1 MTVSSPR
8 EVAVNIWSF
17 LKVKIMTLIK
27 LINFLLLIF
36 YPLIFYCLFC
46 ICFYVFAIRGFLNG
60 LTGEESAC
68 NAGDIREWLPTS
80 VQFSRSVFTTPGTA
94 TCQASLA
101 IINSRSLLKLM
112 SIKLMMPSNHLIL
125 CCPLFLPP
133 SIFPSIMVFSNES
146 VGQSIGVSAL
156 ASVFPKNI

>member
-80 VQFSRSVFTTPGTA
+80 VQSLSLYNPRDCNMPGLPGHHQLPESTQ
-94 TCQASLA
+94 THVHQVDDA
-101 IINSRSLLKLM
+101 IQSSHPLLSPFPPTFNL
-112 SIKLMMPSNHLIL
+112 SQHHG
-125 CCPLFLPP
+125 LF
-133 SIFPSIMVFSNES
+133 
-146 VGQSIGVSAL
+146 
-156 ASVFPKNI
+156 K